1 MAIIRLIDHSIYPRK
16 AINEARAAYKSFC
29 QVKVE
34 PLSGERIRLTIDVFP
49 DHKNQEREVVLSFLN
64 YALDMSSDI
73 HLQSDL

>member
-1 MAIIRLIDHSIYPRK
+1 MAIDRLIDHSIYPRK

-29 QVKVE
+29 QVRVE
-34 PLSGERIRLTIDVFP
+34 PVSGKCIRLVIDVFP
-49 DHKNQEREVVLSFLN
+49 DHKSREREVVLSFLN